1 MLALHSSNYI
11 KGLLTLCEMKNKP
24 ISSAIP
30 DCLGW
35 YLQHLQSWEKEQGFL
50 TYPLVISPLLFP
62 VQTKVAGLMSPQN
75 GGKWN
80 FHQQYFQQVGRDKA
94 GALRDQE
101 IHGPLSYFKAPGIL
115 KRGEISKQNHKNCDF
130 FKTLH
135 LINWYNLA
143 PKALSYSQDN
153 YRTFKIY

>member
-35 YLQHLQSWEKEQGFL
+35 YLHLQSWEKEQGLL

-94 GALRDQE
+94 GALRDRSE
-101 IHGPLSYFKAPGIL
+101 IYLCNDS
-115 KRGEISKQNHKNCDF
+115 GEINSLPALNKNGTEARGGRWESF
-130 FKTLH
+130 S
-135 LINWYNLA
+135 WG
-143 PKALSYSQDN
+143 KAERQL
-153 YRTFKIY
+153 R